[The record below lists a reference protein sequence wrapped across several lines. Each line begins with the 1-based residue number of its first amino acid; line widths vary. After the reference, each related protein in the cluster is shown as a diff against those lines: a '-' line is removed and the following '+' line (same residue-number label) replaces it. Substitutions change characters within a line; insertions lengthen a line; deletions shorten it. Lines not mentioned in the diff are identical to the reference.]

1 MAAEYQVNI
10 KLNTQQFKT
19 ELGKLQNVVKD
30 AGTINLAPTK
40 QQASAL
46 KLQSK
51 EIKEQAKQAK
61 TLLQL
66 ESQKNANDRQRQ
78 RLWHA
83 SDVLEQKAVKTTKIR
98 KTIGERATALQKKDL
113 LLAKQRGHEA
123 EKLVRNAQHNLRL
136 ERLKTAEIRK
146 QQNQGLGL
154 RRLGDRAGRISRRA
168 GPQLALPSS
177 QLIQEQRSAEF
188 TARANERT
196 ANAYARSADRGKEIL
211 AASQASAKAAE
222 QHYRWVE
229 KRGAV
234 GAPSSPLN
242 VVGGRVRP
250 GRQGWLSRMQQ
261 QNPGRFQ
268 LGDAG
273 QGAMISGAFPLL
285 FGQGPGVAAAGA
297 LGGGLGGFLGGQGGA
312 FAGGLV
318 ATAVASQIGA
328 AVDSLRNLGDALK
341 KPTAALQ
348 QMEQMGLK
356 VDEGLKRQINSL
368 IEFGKAGEAQILANK
383 QLANIIGT
391 QGVKG
396 LMDMDTAFDDLADKS
411 ARLFLILSSELAPA
425 LKGIV
430 KLTTNFVSALLGPDI
445 QRRAMNIDPGAYNK
459 AKGEAASQS
468 KARLFGV
475 GIPFMGNEKL
485 YDKILTKLS
494 ADIVKNNQ
502 EATLSNITTKQFD
515 EPGKNPIKNLQK
527 QRELL
532 ENNFRLNE
540 KQFKIEQDIAKLK
553 ERGWTGDEEAYR
565 KEAQLVEQLQAQR
578 QLYLEIA
585 QTIKQGIVN
594 SIEAAITGA
603 RSLGDVLRSITQSV
617 GRSFLNAAINAGVGA
632 LTSSWGNTGNMSSQG
647 YFNSNTGKGIAGPN
661 YGLAEG
667 GYVSGPTDALIG
679 EGGEGEYVI
688 PESKMGDALAKYA
701 GGARGDDVLAGG
713 GGDVAAG
720 GTGGAGGGSIDVRF
734 TSERINDVSY
744 VTFEQFQAG
753 VQQAASEGA
762 KRGEMSTLRRLQS
775 SPSTR
780 NKVGIR

>member
-1 MAAEYQVNI
+1 VAAEYQVNI

-46 KLQSK
+46 RLQSK
-51 EIKEQAKQAK
+51 EVKEQAKQAK

-66 ESQKNANDRQRQ
+66 EAQKNANDRQRQ

-83 SDVLEQKAVKTTKIR
+83 ADVLEQKAIKTTKIR
-98 KTIGERATALQKKDL
+98 KTIGERATALQKEDV
-113 LLAKQRGHEA
+113 LLAKQKGHEA

-146 QQNQGLGL
+146 QQNQGLAL

-188 TARANERT
+188 TARANERK
-196 ANAYARSADRGKEIL
+196 ARAYARSAERGKEVL

-234 GAPSSPLN
+234 GAPRSPLN

-250 GRQGWLSRMQQ
+250 GRQGWLSKMQQ

-268 LGDAG
+268 LGAAG

-297 LGGGLGGFLGGQGGA
+297 FGGGLGGFLGGQGGA

-341 KPTAALQ
+341 DPTKGMQ
-348 QMEQMGLK
+348 QLEQMGLK
-356 VDEGLKRQINSL
+356 VSDSLKKQVNGLLEI
-368 IEFGKAGEAQILANK
+368 GKAREAQALINEKVAEV
-383 QLANIIGT
+383 IGG
-391 QGVKG
+391 QGVLSLQK
-396 LMDMDTAFDDLADKS
+396 LDTAFDDLADKTGK
-411 ARLFLILSSELAPA
+411 LFLQLASQLAPA
-425 LKGIV
+425 LIQIIDLTTKFVAALSGPDSQRRVMNLDSKEYYRMQSEADKYAGKEMRRRYPWFHIDTKDERKGIMEQRLNE
-430 KLTTNFVSALLGPDI
+430 LTQEWLAKRNEANSLVPSTLTNDTSK
-445 QRRAMNIDPGAYNK
+445 DPV
-459 AKGEAASQS
+459 ESL
-468 KARLFGV
+468 R
-475 GIPFMGNEKL
+475 
-485 YDKILTKLS
+485 
-494 ADIVKNNQ
+494 
-502 EATLSNITTKQFD
+502 
-515 EPGKNPIKNLQK
+515 K

-532 ENNFRLNE
+532 EKNFKLSE
-540 KQFKIEQDIAKLK
+540 GLFKIESDIAKMK
-553 ERGWTGDEEAYR
+553 ERGLPIDEEAYR
-565 KEAQLVEQLQAQR
+565 KEARLLEQLQAQR

-603 RSLGDVLRSITQSV
+603 RSLGDVLR
-617 GRSFLNAAINAGVGA
+617 
-632 LTSSWGNTGNMSSQG
+632 
-647 YFNSNTGKGIAGPN
+647 
-661 YGLAEG
+661 
-667 GYVSGPTDALIG
+667 
-679 EGGEGEYVI
+679 
-688 PESKMGDALAKYA
+688 
-701 GGARGDDVLAGG
+701 
-713 GGDVAAG
+713 
-720 GTGGAGGGSIDVRF
+720 
-734 TSERINDVSY
+734 
-744 VTFEQFQAG
+744 
-753 VQQAASEGA
+753 
-762 KRGEMSTLRRLQS
+762 
-775 SPSTR
+775 
-780 NKVGIR
+780 